1 MHWQDWQEHVVG
13 AAFAAGLTAWA
24 ALVAEEVPAPYLV
37 RTVCICHVQ
46 R

>member
-1 MHWQDWQEHVVG
+1 MHGQDWQGHVAG
-13 AAFAAGLTAWA
+13 AAFAAGLTTWA

-37 RTVCICHVQ
+37 RTVYLCHVQ